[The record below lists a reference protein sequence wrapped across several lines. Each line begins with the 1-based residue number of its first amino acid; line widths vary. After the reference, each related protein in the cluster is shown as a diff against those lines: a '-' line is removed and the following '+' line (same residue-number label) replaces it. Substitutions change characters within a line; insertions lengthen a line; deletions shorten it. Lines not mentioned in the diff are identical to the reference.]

1 VSTQFRRNLY
11 VYNVAKQLLYPF
23 VDLMILLEA
32 RIVILFKTSF
42 LLIII
47 IGRFNYKNNTRK
59 ERSIVAEV
67 FS

>member
-1 VSTQFRRNLY
+1 MSTQFRRNLY